1 MPCLPSRNYPDPES
15 FVEDFMGTLTPGIIP
30 RSEFIGWERIEKRL
44 RQSLPQLTF
53 YAELGRRDGEVWE
66 ELAGS
71 LLACDEPLLY
81 IQCAFALLGHT
92 YWRLVT
98 QQDDLE
104 ISKVA
109 EAIGSGNE
117 EAARSLSETLR
128 ELGLGKVLARSTVE
142 DVFLGI
148 QIGLE
153 THRRK
158 NRGGKA
164 FGEAVQ
170 RLLQQAT
177 QRVGAETGR
186 RVQFHKDVAIPY
198 GDGLSKEV
206 DFAIE
211 VDGKPVFGVEAN
223 FYTAPGS
230 KPTEIKRSYGEIR
243 RGLLEAGVDL
253 IWITDGRGYREMKR
267 SLRDAY
273 VIVRNIYNLRMAEQF
288 LAEDLLAAL
297 GGAKT

>member
-1 MPCLPSRNYPDPES
+1 MD
-15 FVEDFMGTLTPGIIP
+15 TLMPGIIP
-30 RSEFIGWERIEKRL
+30 RSEFIGWEQIEERL

-81 IQCAFALLGHT
+81 IQCALLGHT
-92 YWRLVT
+92 GGRLVT

-109 EAIGSGNE
+109 EAIGSGDE

-170 RLLQQAT
+170 RLLQWAT
-177 QRVGAETGR
+177 RRVEEETGR
-186 RVQFHKDVAIPY
+186 RVQFRKDVAIPY